1 MMPNTSQ
8 DQYVLTDVKFKK
20 AAKNVHKQLN
30 AKLTGERQISLGL
43 VAQSMSQ
50 ALFSMPYEEAKRT
63 LLTNGT
69 PIISN
74 ATIHKEDAT
83 AHISEHVEPLASYE
97 DVMLTLDQYILS
109 TLFNGKRVL
118 DKQLIDVREAI
129 FIADPL
135 SKHLPLRLFP
145 ELTMIHNIITSI
157 HHDRPGFLKIAC
169 SLHEEYMQKEKRG
182 TPIMWEGR
190 AATGISAHAKVF
202 TILADA
208 SGQTSM
214 LQGYSDS
221 LAIDRFLDMALNES
235 VPRMYRAGMYA
246 ILHSI
251 NYRHPTESEPAP
263 KQAGATLE
271 QMQYITMGPTHDIKK
286 LMGHMEN
293 FRVA

>member
-1 MMPNTSQ
+1 MPNTSQ
-8 DQYVLTDVKFKK
+8 NQYVLTDVKFKK

-30 AKLTGERQISLGL
+30 EKLTGETKLSLGL
-43 VAQSMSQ
+43 VTQSMSQ
-50 ALFSMPYEEAKRT
+50 ALFSMPYEEAKKT
-63 LLTNGT
+63 LLMNGT
-69 PIISN
+69 PIMSN

-97 DVMLTLDQYILS
+97 DVMLTLDEYILS
-109 TLFNGKRVL
+109 TLFNGKRVF
-118 DKQLIDVREAI
+118 DKQLIDVRKAI

-135 SKHLPLRLFP
+135 SKYLPLRLFP

-169 SLHEEYMQKEKRG
+169 SLHEKEMQKEEGRL
-182 TPIMWEGR
+182 PIMWEGR
-190 AATGISAHAKVF
+190 GATGISAHARVF

-208 SGQTSM
+208 SGQTST

-235 VPRMYRAGMYA
+235 VPRMYRAGMYT

-251 NYRHPTESEPAP
+251 NYRHPTKINPAP
-263 KQAGATLE
+263 KQAVATLE
-271 QMQYITMGPTHDIKK
+271 QMQYITMGPTDDIKK
-286 LMGHMEN
+286 LMRLIEH
-293 FRVA
+293 F